1 MVLGC
6 GGVCVGGWFGMLGRG
21 RWRVRD
27 AAGCS
32 EQSVVMGLFG
42 LGCCVF
48 VDGSRSDHGLWNDQ
62 EQQPPP

>member
-1 MVLGC
+1 
-6 GGVCVGGWFGMLGRG
+6 MLGRG

-32 EQSVVMGLFG
+32 EHSVGMGLFG

-48 VDGSRSDHGLWNDQ
+48 ADGSRSDHGLWNDQ
-62 EQQPPP
+62 EQQPPPYVIKL